1 MPVSEM
7 NALLVNGSPHTV
19 KGVHVSMLDNFE
31 EGLRE
36 AGSDVTRI
44 NVYKQSIQPCRGCF
58 TCWTRTPGECIQEDD
73 MKALLPLVAQ
83 SDILALATPVY
94 VDGMTGPMKTFLDR
108 LIPLLKGRVELRD
121 DHIRHIVREDV
132 KRSKVVLLSA
142 SGFAELDNFD
152 PLISHVKAAT
162 RNLGREY
169 AGEVLLPGGWFLRYS
184 EAMEEVTRMVRSAG
198 NELVEKGRIPGDLSS
213 KIHALVSRDE
223 VVDALNSHYGKY
235 E

>member
-1 MPVSEM
+1 MK
-7 NALLVNGSPHTV
+7 ALLVNGSPHTV
-19 KGVHVSMLDNFE
+19 KGVHVSILDIFE

-36 AGSDVTRI
+36 AGSEVTRI
-44 NVYKQSIQPCRGCF
+44 DVYGQSIQPCLGCF

-73 MKALLPLVAQ
+73 MKSLLPLVAQ
-83 SDILALATPVY
+83 SDILTLATPVY

-121 DHIRHIVREDV
+121 DHTRHIVREDV
-132 KRSKVVLLSA
+132 KRGKVVLLSA

-152 PLISHVKAAT
+152 PLVAHVKAVT

-169 AGEVLLPGGWFLRYS
+169 VGEILIPGGWFLRYS
-184 EAMEEVTRMVRSAG
+184 KAMDEVTGMVKSVG
-198 NELVEKGRIPGDLSS
+198 VKLVEKGRIPDSLSL
-213 KIHALVSRDE
+213 KIYALVPRDE
-223 VVDALNSHYGKY
+223 VVDALNAFYGKF

>member
-1 MPVSEM
+1 MK
-7 NALLVNGSPHTV
+7 ALLVNGSPHTV
-19 KGVHVSMLDNFE
+19 KGVHVSILDSFE

-44 NVYKQSIQPCRGCF
+44 NVYRQNIQPCRGCF
-58 TCWTRTPGECIQEDD
+58 TCWTKTPGECIQEDD
-73 MKALLPLVAQ
+73 MKSLIPIVAQ
-83 SDILALATPVY
+83 SDILTLATPVY

-121 DHIRHIVREDV
+121 DHIRHLVRDEV
-132 KRSKVVLLSA
+132 KRGKVMLLSA

-152 PLISHVKAAT
+152 PLVAHVKAAS

-169 AGEVLLPGGWFLRYS
+169 AGEILFPGGWLLSYGK
-184 EAMEEVTRMVRSAG
+184 AMDEVTGMVRSAG
-198 NELVEKGRIPGDLSS
+198 AELVEKGRIPGGLSS
-213 KIHALVSRDE
+213 RIHELVSRDE
-223 VVDALNSHYGKY
+223 VMDALNSYYGKI

>member
-1 MPVSEM
+1 
-7 NALLVNGSPHTV
+7 
-19 KGVHVSMLDNFE
+19 VHVSLLDIFE

-44 NVYKQSIQPCRGCF
+44 NVYKQNIQPCRGCF
-58 TCWTRTPGECIQEDD
+58 TCWTKTPGECIQEDD
-73 MKALLPLVAQ
+73 MKSLLPLVAQ

-94 VDGMTGPMKTFLDR
+94 VDGMTGSMKTFLDR

-142 SGFAELDNFD
+142 SGFAEMDNFD
-152 PLISHVKAAT
+152 PLVTHVKAAS

-169 AGEVLLPGGWFLRYS
+169 AGEVLFPSGWLLGGTK
-184 EAMEEVTRMVRSAG
+184 AMDEVKGMVRSAG
-198 NELVEKGRIPGDLSS
+198 VELVGKGRIPGDLSS
-213 KIHALVSRDE
+213 RIHELVSRDE
-223 VVDALNSHYGKY
+223 VVDALNYYYGRF

>member
-1 MPVSEM
+1 MK
-7 NALLVNGSPHTV
+7 ALLVNGSPHTV
-19 KGVHVSMLDNFE
+19 KGVHVSMLDVFE

-44 NVYKQSIQPCRGCF
+44 DVYRQRIQPCRGCF

-132 KRSKVVLLSA
+132 KRGKVVLLSA

-152 PLISHVKAAT
+152 PLVSHVKAAT

-169 AGEVLLPGGWFLRYS
+169 AGEVLFPGGWFLRYS
-184 EAMEEVTRMVRSAG
+184 EAMEEATRMVRSAG
-198 NELVEKGRIPGDLSS
+198 NELVEKGRIPGGLSS
-213 KIHALVSRDE
+213 KIRELVSRDE
-223 VVDALNSHYGKY
+223 VIEALNYHYGKY

>member
-1 MPVSEM
+1 
-7 NALLVNGSPHTV
+7 
-19 KGVHVSMLDNFE
+19 MLDSFE

-44 NVYKQSIQPCRGCF
+44 NVYKQRIQPCRGCF

-83 SDILALATPVY
+83 SDILTLATPVY
-94 VDGMTGPMKTFLDR
+94 VDGMTGPLKTFLDR

-121 DHIRHIVREDV
+121 DHTRHIVREDV
-132 KRSKVVLLSA
+132 KQGKVVLLSA
-142 SGFAELDNFD
+142 SGFAEPDNFD
-152 PLISHVKAAT
+152 PLVAHVKAAS

-169 AGEVLLPGGWFLRYS
+169 AGEILFPSGWFLRGS
-184 EAMEEVTRMVRSAG
+184 EAMDDVTGMVRSAG
-198 NELVEKGRIPGDLSS
+198 VELVEKGRISGGLSP
-213 KIHALVSRDE
+213 KIHELVSRDE
-223 VVDALNSHYGKY
+223 VVDELNTHYGKF

>member
-1 MPVSEM
+1 M
-7 NALLVNGSPHTV
+7 NTLLVNGSPHTV
-19 KGVHVSMLDNFE
+19 KGVHVSMLDTFE
-31 EGLRE
+31 EGIRE

-44 NVYKQSIQPCRGCF
+44 NVYKQSIQACQGCF
-58 TCWTRTPGECIQEDD
+58 TCWTKTPGECIQEDD

-94 VDGMTGPMKTFLDR
+94 VDGMTGPIKTFLDR

-132 KRSKVVLLSA
+132 KRSRVVLLSA

-169 AGEVLLPGGWFLRYS
+169 AGEILVPSGWFLKYS
-184 EAMEEVTRMVRSAG
+184 KAMDEAMGIVRSAG
-198 NELVEKGRIPGDLSS
+198 IELVEKGSVPSGLSS
-213 KIHALVSRDE
+213 KIHNLVSRDE